1 MVVQFV
7 IHVKERE
14 KNKPM
19 CDSSRNIEE
28 RKEPK
33 KKQKKKEIK
42 KNILF
47 IFFFPHI
54 SGCTWPGQMKWML
67 RATVVRFPNNIPS
80 FYIIFFFHRA
90 FISVIREGGEVW
102 GGNARKRKKSKK
114 PKIKQQQNG
123 KKKWRKKHHQIVTS
137 PCFIFPTFICCL
149 LQFIHPFSLPWRS
162 RFLTLYRADL

>member
-1 MVVQFV
+1 MIRVETLK
-7 IHVKERE
+7 KE
-14 KNKPM
+14 K
-19 CDSSRNIEE
+19 S
-28 RKEPK
+28 
-33 KKQKKKEIK
+33 QKKSRRRK
-42 KNILF
+42 KSRKIFCLFFFSHIFLGVLDQVRWNECCERQLFDSQITSRHF
-47 IFFFPHI
+47 IF
-54 SGCTWPGQMKWML
+54 
-67 RATVVRFPNNIPS
+67 
-80 FYIIFFFHRA
+80 FFFHRA